1 MNNLTRIVILGGLVA
16 IGGAYG
22 GGVFNPW
29 LPQEMQVGQ
38 SKASVTGEGEIALLP
53 EDTKLEEK
61 LQPVIGCLN
70 NVAAPLRQGIA
81 GYSEDYPHLLE
92 KAGSTRGPWRFKLKV
107 YEQNNSISR
116 DCIKDLGAA
125 ISMAPA
131 DAELDGPAKSFADT
145 LEALIPLMND
155 ADMYYSRNE
164 NVDDNMT
171 KGKVLDSQLV
181 PLFETFLAAA
191 DQLNDT
197 VALRNF
203 QLRERRLVALEKA
216 YGKDNFSWHM
226 LNVSLA
232 SRIAMDKIIA
242 LSDKGDLNTASVEG
256 VERDYQTA
264 FDNADAFARA
274 HPDVKTSAGNSPVWF
289 SLSGDFNNFLVEMKE
304 MRRAL
309 AKNPDKNEMDF
320 MVSKLLKEYNHM
332 IRNYNMIGATRS

>member
-1 MNNLTRIVILGGLVA
+1 MRELSLNSVLFRITVRQLDYLFLRKRLFTLMICSAHAGKA
-16 IGGAYG
+16 ICFAEQWCKIVGAYA

-38 SKASVTGEGEIALLP
+38 SKTSLTGEGEIALLP

-61 LQPVIGCLN
+61 LQPVISCLN

-155 ADMYYSRNE
+155 ADMYYRRNE

-181 PLFETFLAAA
+181 PLFETFLIAA
-191 DQLNDT
+191 DQLHC
-197 VALRNF
+197 
-203 QLRERRLVALEKA
+203 
-216 YGKDNFSWHM
+216 YG
-226 LNVSLA
+226 
-232 SRIAMDKIIA
+232 
-242 LSDKGDLNTASVEG
+242 
-256 VERDYQTA
+256 
-264 FDNADAFARA
+264 
-274 HPDVKTSAGNSPVWF
+274 
-289 SLSGDFNNFLVEMKE
+289 
-304 MRRAL
+304 
-309 AKNPDKNEMDF
+309 
-320 MVSKLLKEYNHM
+320 
-332 IRNYNMIGATRS
+332 